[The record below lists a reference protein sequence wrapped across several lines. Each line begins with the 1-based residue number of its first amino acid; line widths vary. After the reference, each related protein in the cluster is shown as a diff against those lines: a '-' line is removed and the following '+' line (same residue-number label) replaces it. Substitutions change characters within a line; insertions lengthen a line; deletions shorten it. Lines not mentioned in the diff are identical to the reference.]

1 MKHEFINPI
10 NETFDLIERYIL
22 SEVQKAPLPKN
33 VAKRKISKLAKRG
46 KVGVPKGMPKMET
59 QSERDAWMD
68 QQAED
73 LGVLIKKNKVSKSQ
87 S

>member
-22 SEVQKAPLPKN
+22 MEEGRVSAGSAGKKAALPKN
-33 VAKRKISKLAKRG
+33 VAKRKRKQLARRG
-46 KVGVPKGMPKMET
+46 KLGVPKGMPPKET

-68 QQAED
+68 DQAKD
-73 LGVLIKKNKVSKSQ
+73 LGY
-87 S
+87 

>member
-22 SEVQKAPLPKN
+22 SEVKKAPLPKN
-33 VAKRKISKLAKRG
+33 LAKRERKQLARRG
-46 KVGVPKGMPKMET
+46 KFGVPKGMPKMEK

-68 QQAED
+68 QQAKD
-73 LGVLIKKNKVSKSQ
+73 LGY
-87 S
+87 

>member
-33 VAKRKISKLAKRG
+33 VAKRQRKRLARRG
-46 KVGVPKGMPKMET
+46 KLGVPKGMPKMET
-59 QSERDAWMD
+59 QSERDAWMND
-68 QQAED
+68 QAKD
-73 LGVLIKKNKVSKSQ
+73 LEH
-87 S
+87 